1 MTKCHV
7 FGPKYRGVVEIV
19 GLNIWFLLEIIER
32 QLNENTKGK
41 WRKKKEGRK
50 VHILA
55 NICFALWL
63 KTVTI

>member
-19 GLNIWFLLEIIER
+19 GLNIWFLLEIIEK

-41 WRKKKEGRK
+41 
-50 VHILA
+50 
-55 NICFALWL
+55 
-63 KTVTI
+63 